1 MRSGGCPSIAMSNK
15 LLHLLFSI
23 QTLLTYCLECPKDL
37 KYLNH
42 FMHRTCVKIKRQIT
56 HAPEQEIARKRRVI
70 EAVSAFPNRKEAI
83 GRCGPEGLLC

>member
-15 LLHLLFSI
+15 LVSI

-37 KYLNH
+37 KYLNPYIH
-42 FMHRTCVKIKRQIT
+42 FMDRTCVKIKRQIT
-56 HAPEQEIARKRRVI
+56 HDPEQEIARKRRVI